1 MSAIRPNVF
10 SGPYVDRRSQARKDA
25 AAVAEALVDPAAQLV
40 PVWRHRSLVRSLP
53 EPQAVLLSGHHAIR
67 AYLED
72 EALIYLGEFR
82 GRATF
87 AVDVHEEALAAH
99 GAHHGPTLEE
109 AAEFADLRSVGGLLP
124 TDEAGLLAYARALVY
139 WRAKHR
145 YCGACGQPTHPRDAG
160 HVMAC
165 VAEGCGHQSFP
176 RIDPAIIVLI
186 TDGERALLGRQASWP
201 KGRYST
207 LAGFVEPGESLED
220 AVVREMHEEA
230 GVRVTEIRY
239 HSSQPWPFPSS
250 LMLGFMARALN
261 TDIALNDAEL
271 EDARWFTRDDIATG
285 VVGLPPPTSVSFR
298 LIETWLKGVAPP
310 APAAPAAPAR

>member
-1 MSAIRPNVF
+1 MPAHRPNVF

-25 AAVAEALVDPAAQLV
+25 AAVAAALADPAALLV

-53 EPQAVLLSGHHAIR
+53 EPQAVLLSGTHAIR

-87 AVDVHEEALAAH
+87 AVDVNEHVLQSHATQQ
-99 GAHHGPTLEE
+99 GPTLEE

-124 TDEAGLLAYARALVY
+124 DDEAGLLAYARALVY
-139 WRAKHR
+139 WRSKHR
-145 YCGACGQPTHPRDAG
+145 HCGACGQPTRPRDAG

-186 TDGERALLGRQASWP
+186 TDGERALLGRQAAWP
-201 KGRYST
+201 PGRYST

-220 AVVREMHEEA
+220 AVIREMHEEA
-230 GVRVTEIRY
+230 GIRVTDIRY

-250 LMLGFMARALN
+250 LMLGFIARAVN
-261 TDIALNDAEL
+261 TDIALHDAEL
-271 EDARWFTRDDIATG
+271 EDARWFTRDDLAAG

-298 LIETWLKGVAPP
+298 LIEHWLG
-310 APAAPAAPAR
+310 AAAAAAVPR